1 MTNRREFLQATALAA
16 AVPIVARSGIAADAG
31 SEGLVVFDRRFPPA
45 RRFADRAGLEG
56 LELRG
61 IDGDITRLWFEELSL
76 RWKDESIPVTGLTA
90 RPALFCLE
98 RLAWDHGMRVVSH
111 IQHIGQP
118 NGEVVHSVRI
128 PVGTIGSRE
137 LAAAGDLWPE
147 FMADALTRAPVKDR
161 KPRGPSEASM
171 PAAFDNDESVLHS
184 WVIAPVLPAMRA
196 TARASKTTRGLS
208 R

>member
-1 MTNRREFLQATALAA
+1 MTNRREFLRATALAA
-16 AVPIVARSGIAADAG
+16 AAPIMARSGIAADAG
-31 SEGLVVFDRRFPPA
+31 SQGLVVFDRRFPPA

-56 LELRG
+56 LESRAV
-61 IDGDITRLWFEELSL
+61 DGDITRLWFEELSL
-76 RWKDESIPVTGLTA
+76 RWKEEPVPVAGLTA

-98 RLAWDHGMRVVSH
+98 RLAWDHGMRVVCH

-118 NGEVVHSVRI
+118 NGEVRHSVRI
-128 PVGTIGSRE
+128 PVDGIGTRE

-147 FMADALTRAPVKDR
+147 FMADALTRTPINDQ

-196 TARASKTTRGLS
+196 AALASKTTRGLI

>member
-1 MTNRREFLQATALAA
+1 MTNRREFLRATALAVTA
-16 AVPIVARSGIAADAG
+16 PIVARSGIAADVG
-31 SEGLVVFDRRFPPA
+31 SEELVVFDRRFPPA

-56 LELRG
+56 LESRA

-76 RWKDESIPVTGLTA
+76 RWKDRPVPVAGLTA

-118 NGEVVHSVRI
+118 NGEVRHSLRI
-128 PVGTIGSRE
+128 PVDGIGSRE

-147 FMADALTRAPVKDR
+147 LMADALTRTPIEDQ

-171 PAAFDNDESVLHS
+171 PAAFDNDETVLHS
-184 WVIAPVLPAMRA
+184 WVIARVLPAMHTA
-196 TARASKTTRGLS
+196 ARAARTTRGLI